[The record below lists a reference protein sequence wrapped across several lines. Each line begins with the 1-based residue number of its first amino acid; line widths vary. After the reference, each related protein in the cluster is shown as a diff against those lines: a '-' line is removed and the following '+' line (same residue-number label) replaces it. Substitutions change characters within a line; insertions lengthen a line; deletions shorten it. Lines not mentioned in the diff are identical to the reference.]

1 MKKRDIAAVAMFFS
15 LFLILLLFN
24 AKYGVNMN
32 LIWIQSPELDIPGQQ
47 ELDYKLLGWNK
58 IVKMR
63 KVNKDDESVVNEK
76 LFVSGLSEYQNI
88 DALKYEKLLEINEN
102 LRDRQSEDEHSN
114 QKDPSVKEKFHSV
127 LASFDD
133 KIDSNNLDKATADN
147 TKQNNVKVSASSE
160 SSEEDVHSEISKL
173 EVDGYKNE
181 IDSSADESNLT
192 SAKLED
198 KQCDIPKVEERFD
211 CHPENFPSKEVCEG
225 RGCCW
230 LPTKFRVKPL
240 HTGKRSDPQ
249 ALVDVPYCYY
259 PKNFPGYTVT
269 SQAMT
274 KMGFKTILQRNS
286 SSYYPRDVKKL
297 VMDVSY
303 ETELS
308 LHVKVIV
315 FFISGDYNEI
325 IYFDKYRQIGK
336 LCQIFSV
343 IIKCHKFWHWELYYE
358 NICRGNN
365 LLQLVIFIFTSLLNE
380 VSS

>member
-1 MKKRDIAAVAMFFS
+1 MKKRDIAVVAMFFS

-32 LIWIQSPELDIPGQQ
+32 LIWIQSPELDIPGPQ

-88 DALKYEKLLEINEN
+88 DALKYEKLMEINEN
-102 LRDRQSEDEHSN
+102 LRESQSKDKHSG
-114 QKDPSVKEKFHSV
+114 QKDPGVKEKFHTV
-127 LASFDD
+127 GVSFGD
-133 KIDSNNLDKATADN
+133 KTDLNNPDKATADN

-160 SSEEDVHSEISKL
+160 SSEEEDVHSEISKL
-173 EVDGYKNE
+173 EVDVFKNE
-181 IDSSADESNLT
+181 IGSSDDESNHI

-230 LPTKFRVKPL
+230 VPCKSRVKPL
-240 HTGKRSDPQ
+240 HTGKRDDPQ
-249 ALVDVPYCYY
+249 APVDVPYCYY

-274 KMGFKTILQRNS
+274 KMGFKTTLQRNS
-286 SSYYPRDVKKL
+286 SSYYPRDIKTL
-297 VMDVSY
+297 VMDVLY
-303 ETELS
+303 ETEFS
-308 LHVKVIV
+308 LHVKVV
-315 FFISGDYNEI
+315 
-325 IYFDKYRQIGK
+325 
-336 LCQIFSV
+336 V
-343 IIKCHKFWHWELYYE
+343 
-358 NICRGNN
+358 
-365 LLQLVIFIFTSLLNE
+365 LQCSR
-380 VSS
+380 